1 MASLQ
6 KTYSGDLTTAI
17 AGKLYEAIKDA
28 DEKNQ
33 LEKTNASQDV
43 KQAAVKAKKEDPE
56 SVPVRDIDLRE
67 TIVNFFTPIDGK
79 LIKAQATY
87 SAISSKVTAL
97 AGGVADTQKL
107 LINQNQILE
116 DKFDQILNVIG
127 TKNALEEKLK
137 AESQYKQLEMNLE
150 GALDLSGTFAY
161 GKTAGRR
168 NIGIVGSLLQG
179 LVGNRMTSRLVR
191 NLYKKLPKGLRAR
204 ARLLRKNVKPLGRIT
219 RFAVNPFQVAVK
231 AAVNTALK
239 AFTSSILGKRGA
251 KLLSKGA
258 RVFAKGATDE
268 IGRRAFVRGAGK
280 LGTKSA
286 AKRLKSLKTYRTASA
301 ILKGNRFGRFVG
313 EIPDYIRLLY
323 STGTAN
329 ADKISDKII
338 NAFANRAMVLNS
350 QASRKAFQKRTAQ
363 YVQKSLFPELDDIIL
378 GKAPRVISKSAKK
391 SISKKLSTTAS
402 KKSGS
407 KVATKLSD
415 DLLTSKGLI
424 AAFKNPIIQRKLT
437 QKLGKEGME
446 NLMIKAGAGGGKT
459 FAPGLGTLY
468 AFGEGLGRISPLFGG
483 SDPLGML
490 LSFGSAIPYGGWG
503 VVMADILRD
512 IDRQAFDTHILPNIL
527 SGISEE
533 NINSFFIQALELDAN
548 QFERGTPNVNPNM
561 LSNPISDILGV
572 TKAFGEATG
581 FGAEVGGLIGEA
593 GLGSYSTGASN
604 YNFDVSGNLGGGDIQ
619 QTQDKEAELRKK
631 EKFKPECSIDSDCPE
646 GQICVDGNC
655 VSPDEEEKPSAGE
668 RIMKFLGKTAETI
681 GDGVQYVDEKLDYV
695 RQFTGGERGDGKF
708 TLGTFFGKEISVPN
722 IFSNKGGEGG
732 ASTIEFY
739 GQQGRDRSGEP
750 GVDFSFQDYKNNY
763 NLFPGYVLET
773 GLLYGKGYGNVVVVR
788 SVDPSNGK
796 KFDALYAHFP
806 DGGIAVKPGQQV
818 GAGDLLGSV
827 GFVSVDTPGVPQLQP
842 NNAGNMSGWHTSVD
856 FFEPGSA
863 ARYSNADKIINLIT
877 GASGSTPD
885 GLLQRLKPPTNSGD
899 TSTLNNIEANSNL
912 ASTMTNMVENGSSER
927 LMAQRQASS
936 RLPIVIINNQTVN
949 TSQNLISF
957 GGTQKEG
964 NFFEAYNLA
973 RYTV

>member
-6 KTYSGDLTTAI
+6 KTYTGDLSTAI
-17 AGKLYEAIKDA
+17 AGKLYEAITDA
-28 DEKNQ
+28 DDKNQ
-33 LEKTNASQDV
+33 LEKSNASQDV

-56 SVPVRDIDLRE
+56 SVPVRDMDLRE

-87 SAISSKVTAL
+87 SAISSKVTSL
-97 AGGVADTQKL
+97 AGGVAATQKL

-239 AFTSSILGKRGA
+239 AITSSIFGKKGVRLGARGVRLLGKGA
-251 KLLSKGA
+251 A
-258 RVFAKGATDE
+258 DE

-286 AKRLKSLKTYRTASA
+286 TKRLQSLKSYRLASA
-301 ILKGNRFGRFVG
+301 VVKGNRFGRFIG
-313 EIPDYIRLLY
+313 DIPDYIRLLY
-323 STGTAN
+323 STGSAN

-350 QASRKAFQKRTAQ
+350 QASRKAFQKRTSQ
-363 YVQKSLFPELDDIIL
+363 YIQKSLFPELGDQIL
-378 GKAPRVISKSAKK
+378 GKAPKIISKSAKK

-402 KKSGS
+402 KKTGS

-415 DLLTSKGLI
+415 ELLTSKGLI

-446 NLMIKAGAGGGKT
+446 NLLIKAGAGGGKT

-512 IDRQAFDTHILPNIL
+512 IDRQAFDAHILPNL
-527 SGISEE
+527 VPYRLSEE
-533 NINSFFIQALELDAN
+533 NINAFFTQALELDTN
-548 QFERGTPNVNPNM
+548 QFERGTSNISSNM
-561 LSNPISDILGV
+561 LGNPISDILGV

-593 GLGSYSTGASN
+593 GLN
-604 YNFDVSGNLGGGDIQ
+604 
-619 QTQDKEAELRKK
+619 
-631 EKFKPECSIDSDCPE
+631 
-646 GQICVDGNC
+646 
-655 VSPDEEEKPSAGE
+655 
-668 RIMKFLGKTAETI
+668 
-681 GDGVQYVDEKLDYV
+681 
-695 RQFTGGERGDGKF
+695 
-708 TLGTFFGKEISVPN
+708 
-722 IFSNKGGEGG
+722 
-732 ASTIEFY
+732 
-739 GQQGRDRSGEP
+739 
-750 GVDFSFQDYKNNY
+750 
-763 NLFPGYVLET
+763 
-773 GLLYGKGYGNVVVVR
+773 
-788 SVDPSNGK
+788 
-796 KFDALYAHFP
+796 
-806 DGGIAVKPGQQV
+806 
-818 GAGDLLGSV
+818 
-827 GFVSVDTPGVPQLQP
+827 
-842 NNAGNMSGWHTSVD
+842 
-856 FFEPGSA
+856 
-863 ARYSNADKIINLIT
+863 
-877 GASGSTPD
+877 
-885 GLLQRLKPPTNSGD
+885 
-899 TSTLNNIEANSNL
+899 
-912 ASTMTNMVENGSSER
+912 
-927 LMAQRQASS
+927 
-936 RLPIVIINNQTVN
+936 
-949 TSQNLISF
+949 
-957 GGTQKEG
+957 
-964 NFFEAYNLA
+964 
-973 RYTV
+973 

>member
-127 TKNALEEKLK
+127 TKNAIKEKLE
-137 AESQYKQLEMNLE
+137 AEGKYKQLEMNLE

-161 GKTAGRR
+161 GKTTGRS
-168 NIGIVGSLLQG
+168 NLGIVGSLLQG
-179 LVGNRMTSRLVR
+179 IVGNRMTSRLIR

-204 ARLLRKNVKPLGRIT
+204 ARLLRKNVKPLGRVS
-219 RFAVNPFQVAVK
+219 RFAMNPVKVALK

-239 AFTSSILGKRGA
+239 TFTSSILGKKGLRLGARGA
-251 KLLSKGA
+251 KVIGKGVLGDVIGGK
-258 RVFAKGATDE
+258 VFRGTGRIAGKSIAQRFRGSR
-268 IGRRAFVRGAGK
+268 IGRFIGDV
-280 LGTKSA
+280 
-286 AKRLKSLKTYRTASA
+286 
-301 ILKGNRFGRFVG
+301 
-313 EIPDYIRLLY
+313 PDYIKLLRRY
-323 STGTAN
+323 GTFN
-329 ADKISDKII
+329 ADKITTKLIDAFVNRAQRLRMESFVDDAGKII
-338 NAFANRAMVLNS
+338 AKDV
-350 QASRKAFQKRTAQ
+350 
-363 YVQKSLFPELDDIIL
+363 YQKSLLESNRLAGERIL
-378 GKAPRVISKSAKK
+378 QNISKK
-391 SISKKLSTTAS
+391 SIQKTINKKAA
-402 KKSGS
+402 KRAGS
-407 KVATKLSD
+407 KVATDLTDEFLSK
-415 DLLTSKGLI
+415 KGLL
-424 AAFKNPIIQRKLT
+424 AAFRNPLIQRKLAA
-437 QKLGKEGME
+437 KLGPEGME
-446 NLMIKAGAGGGKT
+446 RLMIKVGAGSGKT

-483 SDPLGML
+483 SDPLGMA
-490 LSFGSAIPYGGWG
+490 LSFGSAIPYAGWG

-593 GLGSYSTGASN
+593 GLGSYPTGASN
-604 YNFDVSGNLGGGDIQ
+604 YTFDVSGNIGGGDLQ
-619 QTQDKEAELRKK
+619 SSQNKEAELRKR
-631 EKFKPECSIDSDCPE
+631 EKPEK
-646 GQICVDGNC
+646 
-655 VSPDEEEKPSAGE
+655 EEEPTTDDDDDDKPNIGE
-668 RIMKFLGKTAETI
+668 RVVQFLGNTTEKI
-681 GDGVQYVDEKLDYV
+681 GKGVQYVDEKLDFV
-695 RQFTGGERGDGKF
+695 RQFTGGERDDGKF
-708 TLGTFFGKEISVPN
+708 TLGTFFGKEVSIPN
-722 IFSNKGGEGG
+722 FLSNKGGEGG

-796 KFDALYAHFP
+796 KFDALYSHFP
-806 DGGIAVKPGQQV
+806 DGGIAVQPGQQV

-863 ARYSNADKIINLIT
+863 ARYSNADKLINLVV
-877 GASGSTPD
+877 GAEGSTPD

>member
-6 KTYSGDLTTAI
+6 KTFTGDLTTAI

-33 LEKTNASQDV
+33 LEKSNASQDV

-56 SVPVRDIDLRE
+56 SVPVRDMDLRE

-87 SAISSKVTAL
+87 SAISSKVTSL

-137 AESQYKQLEMNLE
+137 AESKYKQLEMNLE

-161 GKTAGRR
+161 GKTTGRG
-168 NIGIVGSLLQG
+168 NMGIVGSLLQG
-179 LVGNRMTSRLVR
+179 IVGNRMTSRLIR

-204 ARLLRKNVKPLGRIT
+204 ARLLRKNIKPLGRIT
-219 RFAVNPFQVAVK
+219 SFAMNPVKVAVK
-231 AAVNTALK
+231 TAVNTAIKTL
-239 AFTSSILGKRGA
+239 TSSIFGK
-251 KLLSKGA
+251 KGA
-258 RVFAKGATDE
+258 RLFGKGAR
-268 IGRRAFVRGAGK
+268 IAGK
-280 LGTKSA
+280 GVLGERLLKISG
-286 AKRLKSLKTYRTASA
+286 KRVVARRSP
-301 ILKGNRFGRFVG
+301 VG
-313 EIPDYIRLLY
+313 SVITRMLYNVPDYARLLY
-323 STGTAN
+323 STGSIN
-329 ADKISDKII
+329 ADKIATKII
-338 NAFANRAMVLNS
+338 NEFANKATVLRN
-350 QASRKAFQKRTAQ
+350 QASRKAFQKRTAKF
-363 YVQKSLFPELDDIIL
+363 VQKSLFLDAAKQSL
-378 GKAPRVISKSAKK
+378 KKGTKKVISKSAQKAA
-391 SISKKLSTTAS
+391 SKKLATKA
-402 KKSGS
+402 GS
-407 KVATKLSD
+407 KVATKLSNEI
-415 DLLTSKGLI
+415 LSEKGLI
-424 AAFKNPIIQRKLT
+424 AAFKNPLIQRKLT
-437 QKLGKEGME
+437 QKLGKEGMDA
-446 NLMIKAGAGGGKT
+446 LMIKAGAGSGKT

-512 IDRQAFDTHILPNIL
+512 IDRQAFDAHILPNL
-527 SGISEE
+527 VPYRLSEE
-533 NINSFFIQALELDAN
+533 NINSFFIQALELDNN

-561 LSNPISDILGV
+561 LGNPISDILGV

-593 GLGSYSTGASN
+593 GLNSYSTGSSN
-604 YNFDVSGNLGGGDIQ
+604 YNFDVSGNLSGGVIQ
-619 QTQDKEAELRKK
+619 QTQNKEAELRKK
-631 EKFKPECSIDSDCPE
+631 ETFKPKCSIDSDCPE

-655 VSPDEEEKPSAGE
+655 VSPEEKPSAGE
-668 RIMKFLGKTAETI
+668 RIINFLGKTTETI
-681 GDGVQYVDEKLDYV
+681 GDGVQYVDEKLDFV

-708 TLGTFFGKEISVPN
+708 TLGTFFGKEFSVPN

-732 ASTIEFY
+732 SSTIEFH

-818 GAGDLLGSV
+818 AAGDLLGSV

-856 FFEPGSA
+856 FFEPDSPT
-863 ARYSNADKIINLIT
+863 RYSNADKIINLIT
-877 GASGSTPD
+877 GASGSTPH
-885 GLLQRLKPPTNSGD
+885 GLLQRLKPV
-899 TSTLNNIEANSNL
+899 TSTSGSNQSLLNNIEANNTV
-912 ASTMTNMVENGSSER
+912 ATTMANMVESGSNDR
-927 LMAQRQASS
+927 LMTQRQIAN
-936 RLPIVIINNQTVN
+936 RLPIVVVNNQIIKSSTTAINIGSNNV
-949 TSQNLISF
+949 
-957 GGTQKEG
+957 ED
-964 NFFEAYNLA
+964 NFFEAFNLA
-973 RYTV
+973 RHTV

>member
-28 DEKNQ
+28 DDKNQ
-33 LEKTNASQDV
+33 LEKTNASKDV

-56 SVPVRDIDLRE
+56 SVPVRDMDLRE

-87 SAISSKVTAL
+87 SAISSKVTSL

-161 GKTAGRR
+161 GKTTGRG
-168 NIGIVGSLLQG
+168 NLGIVGSLLQG
-179 LVGNRMTSRLVR
+179 IVGNRMTSRLIR

-204 ARLLRKNVKPLGRIT
+204 ARLLRKNVKPLGRVT
-219 RFAVNPFQVAVK
+219 RFAVNPVRVAVR
-231 AAVNTALK
+231 AAVNAALK
-239 AFTSSILGKRGA
+239 SFTSSIFGK
-251 KLLSKGA
+251 KGIKAVRAVA
-258 RVFAKGATDE
+258 RVFGKGSLVDVAGGITRSTGK
-268 IGRRAFVRGAGK
+268 IAGK
-280 LGTKSA
+280 SIGQQFRARFAKTGFGKFIGDIPNYVKLLRSYGT
-286 AKRLKSLKTYRTASA
+286 L
-301 ILKGNRFGRFVG
+301 
-313 EIPDYIRLLY
+313 
-323 STGTAN
+323 N
-329 ADKISDKII
+329 ADKITNKLID
-338 NAFANRAMVLNS
+338 AFANRAQRLRMGAYYDDVGRIIDKEL
-350 QASRKAFQKRTAQ
+350 
-363 YVQKSLFPELDDIIL
+363 YQKSLIETNKLAGEKIL
-378 GKAPRVISKSAKK
+378 KNIGRK
-391 SISKKLSTTAS
+391 SIQKTVKKGV
-402 KKSGS
+402 KKKAS
-407 KVATKLSD
+407 KVAVDLTDEFLTK
-415 DLLTSKGLI
+415 KGLL
-424 AAFKNPIIQRKLT
+424 AAFNNPMIRRRLQK
-437 QKLGKEGME
+437 KLGREGME
-446 NLMIKAGAGGGKT
+446 RLMIKAGAGGGKT
-459 FAPGLGTLY
+459 FVPGLGTLY

-512 IDRQAFDTHILPNIL
+512 IDRQAFDAHILPNL
-527 SGISEE
+527 FNLSEE
-533 NINSFFIQALELDAN
+533 NINSFFTQALELDN
-548 QFERGTPNVNPNM
+548 QFERGTPNISSNM
-561 LSNPISDILGV
+561 LGGVDSISEILGV

-593 GLGSYSTGASN
+593 GLGSYPTGASN
-604 YNFDVSGNLGGGDIQ
+604 YSFDVSGNLGGGGDIQ
-619 QTQDKEAELRKK
+619 STKNKEAELRKK
-631 EKFKPECSIDSDCPE
+631 ETFKPECSIDSDCPE

-655 VSPDEEEKPSAGE
+655 VSPDKEEKPSAGE
-668 RIMKFLGKTAETI
+668 TIMKFLGKTAETI
-681 GDGVQYVDEKLDYV
+681 GDGVQYVDEKLDFV

-708 TLGTFFGKEISVPN
+708 TLGTFFGKEFSVPN

-732 ASTIEFY
+732 ASTIEFH

-856 FFEPGSA
+856 FFEPDSPT
-863 ARYSNADKIINLIT
+863 RYSNADKIINLIT

-885 GLLQRLKPPTNSGD
+885 GLLQRLKPSTNSGD

-912 ASTMTNMVENGSSER
+912 ASTMTNLVENGSSER
-927 LMAQRQASS
+927 LMTQRQASS

-973 RYTV
+973 RHTV

>member
-1 MASLQ
+1 VASLQ
-6 KTYSGDLTTAI
+6 KTFTGDLTTAI

-33 LEKTNASQDV
+33 LEKSNASQDV

-56 SVPVRDIDLRE
+56 SVPVRDMDLRE

-87 SAISSKVTAL
+87 SAISSKVTTL

-127 TKNALEEKLK
+127 TKNALEEKLR
-137 AESQYKQLEMNLE
+137 AENQYKQLEMNLE

-161 GKTAGRR
+161 GKTTGRG
-168 NIGIVGSLLQG
+168 NMGIVGSLLQG
-179 LVGNRMTSRLVR
+179 IVGNRMTSRLIR

-204 ARLLRKNVKPLGRIT
+204 ARLLRKNVKPLGRVT
-219 RFAVNPFQVAVK
+219 RFAINPVRAAVR

-239 AFTSSILGKRGA
+239 AFTSSIFGKRGIKA
-251 KLLSKGA
+251 IRAVA
-258 RVFAKGATDE
+258 RVLGKGSLVDSIGGMTRSTGRIAGKSIGQRFRARFAK
-268 IGRRAFVRGAGK
+268 
-280 LGTKSA
+280 TK
-286 AKRLKSLKTYRTASA
+286 
-301 ILKGNRFGRFVG
+301 FGRFIG
-313 EIPDYIRLLY
+313 DIPNYVKLLRSY
-323 STGTAN
+323 GTLN
-329 ADKISDKII
+329 ADKITNKLID
-338 NAFANRAMVLNS
+338 AFANRAQRLRMGAYFDDVGRIVDKEL
-350 QASRKAFQKRTAQ
+350 
-363 YVQKSLFPELDDIIL
+363 YQKSIL
-378 GKAPRVISKSAKK
+378 ETNRLAGENILKKIGRK
-391 SISKKLSTTAS
+391 SIQKTMKKGV
-402 KKSGS
+402 KKKAS
-407 KVATKLSD
+407 KVAVDLTDEFLTK
-415 DLLTSKGLI
+415 KGLL
-424 AAFKNPIIQRKLT
+424 AAFKNPMIRRKL
-437 QKLGKEGME
+437 QKKLGKEGME
-446 NLMIKAGAGGGKT
+446 RLLIKAGAGGGKT
-459 FAPGLGTLY
+459 FVPGLGTLY

-483 SDPLGML
+483 SDPTGML

-512 IDRQAFDTHILPNIL
+512 IDRQAFDTHILPNL
-527 SGISEE
+527 FSLSEE
-533 NINSFFIQALELDAN
+533 NINAFFTQALQLDDN

-561 LSNPISDILGV
+561 LGNPISDILGV

-593 GLGSYSTGASN
+593 GLNSYSTGASN
-604 YNFDVSGNLGGGDIQ
+604 YSFDVSGNLGGGNIQ
-619 QTQDKEAELRKK
+619 QTQDKEAELRKREEPK
-631 EKFKPECSIDSDCPE
+631 K
-646 GQICVDGNC
+646 
-655 VSPDEEEKPSAGE
+655 EEEPTDENDDNKPSLGE
-668 RIMKFLGKTAETI
+668 RVAEFLGNTGATI
-681 GDGVQYVDEKLDYV
+681 GAGIQYVDEKLDFV
-695 RQFTGGERGDGKF
+695 RQFTGGERGDGVF
-708 TLGTFFGKEISVPN
+708 TLPFGIEIPN
-722 IFSNKGGEGG
+722 IFHRGEGG
-732 ASTIEFY
+732 GVIATTPMGIGGATTIEFH

-788 SVDPSNGK
+788 SIDPSNNK

-827 GFVSVDTPGVPQLQP
+827 GFVNVDTPGVPQLQP

-856 FFEPGSA
+856 FFEPDTA
-863 ARYSNADKIINLIT
+863 VRYSNADKLINLVV
-877 GASGSTPD
+877 GAEGSTPN

-912 ASTMTNMVENGSSER
+912 ASTMTNMVENGSNER
-927 LMAQRQASS
+927 LMTQRQASS

-957 GGTQKEG
+957 VGTQKEG

-973 RYTV
+973 RHTV

>member
-6 KTYSGDLTTAI
+6 KTYTGDLSTAI
-17 AGKLYEAIKDA
+17 AGKLYEAITDA

-33 LEKTNASQDV
+33 LEKSNASQDV
-43 KQAAVKAKKEDPE
+43 KQAAVKTKKEDPD
-56 SVPVRDIDLRE
+56 SVPVRDRDLRK
-67 TIVNFFTPIDGK
+67 TIVNFFTPIEGK
-79 LIKAQATY
+79 LIKAQLTY
-87 SAISSKVTAL
+87 NNISSKVTAL

-127 TKNALEEKLK
+127 TKNAIEAKLK
-137 AESQYKQLEMNLE
+137 AENDFKQLELNLE
-150 GALDLSGTFAY
+150 KGLDLSGTFAY
-161 GKTAGRR
+161 DKAGGRS
-168 NIGIVGSLLQG
+168 GFGLMGSVLQG
-179 LVGNRMTSRLVR
+179 ILGNRMTSRLVR
-191 NLYKKLPKGLRAR
+191 NLYKKIVPRGLRAR
-204 ARLLRKNVKPLGRIT
+204 ARLLRMQLKPFGRVT
-219 RFAVNPFQVAVK
+219 RFAMDPVKLAVK
-231 AAVNTALK
+231 TAVNTAIK
-239 AFTSSILGKRGA
+239 TFTSSVLGKKGLRLGA
-251 KLLSKGA
+251 RGA
-258 RVFAKGATDE
+258 RVIGKGFLGE
-268 IGRRAFVRGAGK
+268 RALKFGG
-280 LGTKSA
+280 
-286 AKRLKSLKTYRTASA
+286 KRLVTRRGGVTLSRALNRMNIFSKAS
-301 ILKGNRFGRFVG
+301 RFVG
-313 EIPDYIRLLY
+313 DIPNYARLLL
-323 STGTAN
+323 SVGSLN

-338 NAFANRAMVLNS
+338 NEFANKATVLRN
-350 QASRKAFQKRTAQ
+350 QAAKQSFKKKTGRIIQKSFLDSLLDQTISKAPKIISKTAQ
-363 YVQKSLFPELDDIIL
+363 KS
-378 GKAPRVISKSAKK
+378 
-391 SISKKLSTTAS
+391 AS
-402 KKSGS
+402 KKIATKAGS
-407 KVATKLSD
+407 KIATSLSD
-415 DLLTSKGLI
+415 EILSSKGLI
-424 AAFKNPIIQRKLT
+424 SAFKNPIIQRKLT
-437 QKLGKEGME
+437 QKLGQEGME
-446 NLMIKAGAGGGKT
+446 KLLIKAGVGGGKT

-512 IDRQAFDTHILPNIL
+512 IDREAFDAHILPHLVPYNLSKDNID
-527 SGISEE
+527 
-533 NINSFFIQALELDAN
+533 SFFMQALELDNN
-548 QFERGTPNVNPNM
+548 QFERGTPNISSKM
-561 LSNPISDILGV
+561 LGGVDSISEILSV

-593 GLGSYSTGASN
+593 GLSSYPVASGSYTFDASG
-604 YNFDVSGNLGGGDIQ
+604 DIGGGGAVNASV
-619 QTQDKEAELRKK
+619 KEAELKKREKYKK
-631 EKFKPECSIDSDCPE
+631 EEEDDDDEGEVKTKSTKKRGSGVGGGQLFARISKDKKKSGIDPRILEKFPNKDPNKPGDYI
-646 GQICVDGNC
+646 
-655 VSPDEEEKPSAGE
+655 
-668 RIMKFLGKTAETI
+668 FLKRQQVPLDTAINSKTPMM
-681 GDGVQYVDEKLDYV
+681 
-695 RQFTGGERGDGKF
+695 
-708 TLGTFFGKEISVPN
+708 GT
-722 IFSNKGGEGG
+722 GG
-732 ASTIEFY
+732 ASTIEFH

-912 ASTMTNMVENGSSER
+912 AQTMTNMVENGSSER
-927 LMAQRQASS
+927 LVNQRNGKK
-936 RLPIVIINNQTVN
+936 RLPIVIVNNQIVN
-949 TSQNLISF
+949 TNSTLLNF
-957 GGTQKEG
+957 GGNQEES